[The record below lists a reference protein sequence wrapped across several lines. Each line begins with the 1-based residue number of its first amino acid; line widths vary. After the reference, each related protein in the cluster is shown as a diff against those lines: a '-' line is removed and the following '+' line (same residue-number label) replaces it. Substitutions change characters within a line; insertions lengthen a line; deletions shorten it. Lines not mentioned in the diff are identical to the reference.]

1 MFQVSSAGSKD
12 LAFASERNGVYWSR
26 MYKILMIGPQ
36 GSGKGTQAEKL
47 AERLGIPAI
56 SMGRL
61 LRQIAEQD
69 TPLGKQVDETINAGK
84 MLPDDLTDQVVRERL
99 NQDDAQN
106 GYVLDGFPRRL
117 NQLDL
122 FLKIDQPTHAIL
134 INLDDD
140 TAVERISGRRT
151 CFDCGKVYHI
161 EYNPPSKGKC
171 VCGGQPEQREDDTP
185 EAIRE
190 RLKVYHEQTEPMV
203 DRYREMG
210 VLVEVDG
217 SGTIEEVAGEIANKL
232 EL

>member
-1 MFQVSSAGSKD
+1 
-12 LAFASERNGVYWSR
+12 
-26 MYKILMIGPQ
+26 MIGPQ

-61 LRQIAEQD
+61 LRQIAEKD
-69 TPLGKQVDETINAGK
+69 TSLGKQVDQTINAGK

-99 NQDDAQN
+99 NRDDVQG
-106 GYVLDGFPRRL
+106 GYILDGFPRRL

-122 FLKIDQPTHAIL
+122 LLKIDQPTHAVL

-151 CFDCGKVYHI
+151 CFACGKIYHI
-161 EYNPPSKGKC
+161 EFNPSLEGKC
-171 VCGGQPEQREDDTP
+171 VCGGNPEQREDDTP
-185 EAIRE
+185 EAIRK
-190 RLKVYHEQTEPMV
+190 RLKIYHEQTEPMV

-210 VLVEVDG
+210 ILVEING
-217 SGTIEEVAGEIANKL
+217 SGSIKEVEKEIVNKL

>member
-1 MFQVSSAGSKD
+1 
-12 LAFASERNGVYWSR
+12 
-26 MYKILMIGPQ
+26 MIGPQ

-47 AERLGIPAI
+47 SERLGIPAI

-69 TPLGKQVDETINAGK
+69 NPLGKQVDETINAGK

-99 NQDDAQN
+99 NRDDAKN
-106 GYVLDGFPRRL
+106 GYILDGFPRRL

-151 CFDCGKVYHI
+151 CFACGRIYHI
-161 EYNPPSKGKC
+161 EYNPPPAEGC
-171 VCGGQPEQREDDTP
+171 PCGGKPEQREDDTP

-203 DRYREMG
+203 ERYREMG
-210 VLVEVDG
+210 ILVEIDG
-217 SGTIEEVAGEIANKL
+217 SGSIEEVANNITKSL
-232 EL
+232 KI